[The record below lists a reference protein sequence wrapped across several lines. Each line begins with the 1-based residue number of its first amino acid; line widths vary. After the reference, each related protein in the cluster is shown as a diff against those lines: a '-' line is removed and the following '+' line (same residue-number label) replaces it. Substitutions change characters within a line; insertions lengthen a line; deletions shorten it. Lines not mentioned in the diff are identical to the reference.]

1 MSNQRASITMSN
13 NEIQDLL
20 VEGRVATLAT
30 NGPSGY
36 PHQVAMWYGVVD
48 GNVCFET
55 KAKSQKAVNLRRD
68 PKLSISVEDGDT
80 YGQLR
85 GVAIDGTARIV
96 DDTTDPLYWAAGVS
110 VFERYQAPY
119 TEEMRPAVE
128 YMMNKRI
135 VIVVEPVRTR
145 SWDHRK
151 LGIVFH
157 PDPNAAPSTT

>member
-1 MSNQRASITMSN
+1 M
-13 NEIQDLL
+13 
-20 VEGRVATLAT
+20 
-30 NGPSGY
+30 
-36 PHQVAMWYGVVD
+36 
-48 GNVCFET
+48 
-55 KAKSQKAVNLRRD
+55 
-68 PKLSISVEDGDT
+68 
-80 YGQLR
+80 
-85 GVAIDGTARIV
+85 AIDGTARII
-96 DDTTDPLYWAAGVS
+96 DDTTDPLYWAAGVN

-157 PDPNAAPSTT
+157 PDTNAAASTP